1 MDDDAVRLAGLTRRY
16 GPVRAV
22 DALDLTIPR
31 GSTVALLGPNGAGKT
46 TTLEI
51 LLGLLP
57 ADAGTASVFGRK
69 PAEAVRAGRVGAMLQ
84 HAGFVSGATVGDL
97 VGLARALH
105 ARPLDT
111 DRILDLAG
119 LTELAARR
127 ADRLSGGE
135 AQRVRFAFAL
145 AGEPDL
151 LVLDEPTTA
160 HDVDARR
167 AFWSAIRRYADDG
180 HTVLFSTHQ
189 LHEADEYADR
199 VVVLAA
205 GRVVADGPPARI
217 RALAGARTVAFDLA
231 GGPVDGLAELP
242 AVRSVQVRGERVV
255 LTTTDADATVLALA
269 AGRGF
274 RGLEVA
280 APGLE
285 AAFLALTSTGTE
297 P

>member
-1 MDDDAVRLAGLTRRY
+1 MDDDAVRLAGLTRHY

-22 DALDLTIPR
+22 DGIDLTIAR

-46 TTLEI
+46 TTISI
-51 LLGLLP
+51 LLGLAP
-57 ADAGTASVFGRK
+57 ADAGTVSLFGGT

-84 HAGFVSGATVGDL
+84 GAGFVPGATVTDL
-97 VGLARALH
+97 LELARALYPH
-105 ARPLDT
+105 PLDT
-111 DRILDLAG
+111 DRILRLAG
-119 LTELAARR
+119 LTDLATRR
-127 ADRLSGGE
+127 VDRLSGGE
-135 AQRVRFAFAL
+135 AQRARFAFAL
-145 AGEPDL
+145 ASQPDL
-151 LVLDEPTTA
+151 LVLDEPTA
-160 HDVDARR
+160 ALDVEARL
-167 AFWSAIRRYADDG
+167 AFWTAIRRYADDG

-205 GRVVADGPPARI
+205 GRVVADGTPAQV

-231 GGPVDGLAELP
+231 GGAVDGLELLP
-242 AVRSVQVRGERVV
+242 AVRSVRVRGDRVV
-255 LTTTDADATVLALA
+255 LTTEDADATVLALA

-285 AAFLALTSTGTE
+285 AAFRALTSTPKE
-297 P
+297 H

>member
-22 DALDLTIPR
+22 DALDLTVAR

-57 ADAGTASVFGRK
+57 ADAGTASVFGRT

-84 HAGFVSGATVGDL
+84 NAGFVPGATVGDL
-97 VGLARALH
+97 VRLARALH
-105 ARPLDT
+105 PRPLDT

-160 HDVDARR
+160 LDVDARR
-167 AFWSAIRRYADDG
+167 AFWAAIRRYAADG

-217 RALAGARTVAFDLA
+217 RALAGARTVTFDLA

-242 AVRSVQVRGERVV
+242 AVRSVEVRGERVV

-285 AAFLALTSTGTE
+285 AAFRALTSTGTE
-297 P
+297 H